1 MQMTPHM
8 KSWGDVLPYY
18 DESKDSVIVGDNAN
32 IAPTVLFRRHLT
44 VGAGS
49 LIDDYCYFTCNV
61 TIGKHVHV
69 APYVYACG
77 GDGSIR
83 IGDYSGISAGC
94 KLLCC
99 TDNYITGGLQHPAI
113 PPEMKDTR
121 STITEDVVIGKAV
134 LLGMGTIVLPG
145 CLIPNGVSTGVNV
158 VVTKAFSKIM
168 KPWTYYDASGRSVPR
183 RVAAQ
188 IKDSVNNE

>member
-1 MQMTPHM
+1 MQMTSHM

-18 DESKDSVIVGDNAN
+18 DAAQDSVVVGANAN
-32 IAPTVLFRRHLT
+32 IATTVLFRRNLI
-44 VGAGS
+44 VGEGS
-49 LIDDYCYFTCNV
+49 LIDDHCYFTCNM
-61 TIGKHVHV
+61 TIGKHVHI

-83 IGDYSGISAGC
+83 IGDYAGVSTGC

-113 PPEMKDTR
+113 PEDMRDAKSPIK
-121 STITEDVVIGKAV
+121 EDVVLGKAV

-158 VVTKAFSKIM
+158 VVTKAFAKIM

-183 RVAAQ
+183 RVSPA
-188 IKDSVNNE
+188 IKESINNS